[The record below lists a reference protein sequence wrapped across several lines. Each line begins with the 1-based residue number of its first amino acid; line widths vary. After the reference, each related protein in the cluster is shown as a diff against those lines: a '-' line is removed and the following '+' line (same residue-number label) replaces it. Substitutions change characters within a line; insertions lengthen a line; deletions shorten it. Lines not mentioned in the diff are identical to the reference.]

1 MSSSQSARLTLPYV
15 AAGQLQKHVTVNEAL
30 ARLDTLTQLSVV
42 SRTATVEPDSVDSLD
57 DLDSPHS
64 LDSVAEGDLYILPPG
79 AVGQF
84 WSDWNAGD
92 LVRAESGGWVRVPV
106 PVGAVALVQDRE
118 ELVVREAGGW
128 TPLIRRGHHQNL
140 TLLGLNTEADAT
152 NPFAVKVNKALWTA
166 RPEADGGDGDLRITL
181 NKDTPADVLSLLFQS
196 GYGGRAEF
204 GLIGDDDLV
213 LNVSAD
219 GTDWSEAF
227 RIDAEDGR
235 AWFPRGAGRAEAV
248 LLTAGG
254 SWSPPDWARV
264 LSVTAVGGGGGGG
277 PGASGASGLRNG
289 GGGGG
294 GGGLSTALWRAAD
307 LPGALTIAIGA
318 GGAAGV
324 DGSDTVITSGGT
336 TLLTAKGGSG
346 GQPGTSGGAGGSGGQ
361 GLLGGNDGGSTS
373 ALAAGGVG
381 GAFGAPSAPGGGG
394 AGGSLEAGGLAH
406 PGGSGGAGGLLA
418 CPAPG
423 GIGGSSATGSAGAAP
438 PVPVSISGGGG
449 GGGSASS
456 SGAGFAGGVGGSHG
470 AGGGGGGAGVSSGGP
485 GGTGAAGAVLILVQ
499 G

>member
-1 MSSSQSARLTLPYV
+1 MSSSHSARLTLPYV
-15 AAGQLQKHVTVNEAL
+15 AAGQIQKHVTVNEAL
-30 ARLDTLTQLSVV
+30 ARLDTLTQLFVV
-42 SRTATVEPDSVDSLD
+42 SRTTTIEPDSVDSL
-57 DLDSPHS
+57 HS
-64 LDSVAEGDLYILPPG
+64 LDSVAEGNLYILPAG

-92 LVRAESGGWVRVPV
+92 LVRAESGGWVRAPV
-106 PVGAVALVQDRE
+106 PVGTVAFVQDRE

-128 TPLIRRGHHQNL
+128 TPLIRRGQHQNL
-140 TLLGLNTEADAT
+140 TRLGLNTEADAI
-152 NPFAVKVNKALWTA
+152 NPFAAKVNKALWTA

-213 LNVSAD
+213 LKVSAD
-219 GTDWSEAF
+219 GADWSDAL

-254 SWSPPDWARV
+254 SWSPPDWAR
-264 LSVTAVGGGGGGG
+264 LISVMAVGGGGAGGA
-277 PGASGASGLRNG
+277 GASGAGGLRSG

-294 GGGLSTALWRAAD
+294 GGGLSTALWRTAD
-307 LPGALTIAIGA
+307 LPGPLTVAIGA
-318 GGAAGV
+318 GGAAGA
-324 DGSDTVITSGGT
+324 DGGDTVVISSGA
-336 TLLTAKGGSG
+336 TLLTAGGG
-346 GQPGTSGGAGGSGGQ
+346 AAGQAGAFGGAGGAGGQ
-361 GLLGGNDGGSTS
+361 GLLGGNGGGSTS
-373 ALAAGGVG
+373 ASAAGVAG
-381 GAFGAPSAPGGGG
+381 GAFAAPAASGGGG
-394 AGGSLEAGGLAH
+394 AGGSLEAGGTAH

-418 CPAPG
+418 CPAVG
-423 GIGGSSATGSAGAAP
+423 GAVGSSAAGSAGAAP

-449 GGGSASS
+449 GGGSAAS
-456 SGAGFAGGVGGSHG
+456 SGAGFDGGAGGVHG
-470 AGGGGGGAGVSSGGP
+470 AGGGGGGAGVSSGGA
-485 GGTGAAGAVLILVQ
+485 GGPGAAGAVLILVQ